1 MMTRE
6 KKIGQALLYLALVIL
21 IGLII
26 DNNYIKLGVNVL
38 VIIVVI
44 TSGVI
49 LISGDKEQK

>member
-26 DNNYIKLGVNVL
+26 DNNYIKLGLNVL

-44 TSGVI
+44 TRGVI